1 MLTKRIMSVILWR
14 KYYVEKRLFL
24 VLFTK
29 SDLSFQCRIKFFPT
43 HKLHIAPRHE
53 RSTRMKSKNRKKGFS
68 LIEVI
73 AAVVIL
79 AVVATATVATIAPMR
94 EKSRV
99 KLDQQNI
106 AKLNGIVQAYYMETG
121 LWPDSYMT
129 RLNTAGYTSERL
141 NRTPYGGYYRWDA
154 TNRTVI
160 NPSAP

>member
-1 MLTKRIMSVILWR
+1 MNKKM
-14 KYYVEKRLFL
+14 
-24 VLFTK
+24 
-29 SDLSFQCRIKFFPT
+29 
-43 HKLHIAPRHE
+43 
-53 RSTRMKSKNRKKGFS
+53 NRKGFS

-121 LWPDSYMT
+121 LWPDRAMT
-129 RLNTAGYTSERL
+129 RLHTSGYTSTRTTP
-141 NRTPYGGYYRWDA
+141 TPYGSHYQWDNTA
-154 TNRTVI
+154 RKVI
-160 NPSAP
+160 NPLAP